1 MEKLLSRQQAPG
13 VQKSAPILEINPS
26 HGLVQVLAG
35 QAKKGADT
43 GLVDDAARLLLD
55 QAFILDGEP
64 VGDPTEFAKR
74 MTNIMQR
81 AFGS

>member
-1 MEKLLSRQQAPG
+1 MR
-13 VQKSAPILEINPS
+13 VSAPILEINPS
-26 HGLVQVLAG
+26 HGLVKVLAE
-35 QAKKGADT
+35 QAKKGGDAA
-43 GLVDDAARLLLD
+43 LVDDAARLLLD

-64 VGDPTEFAKR
+64 VGEPMEFAKR